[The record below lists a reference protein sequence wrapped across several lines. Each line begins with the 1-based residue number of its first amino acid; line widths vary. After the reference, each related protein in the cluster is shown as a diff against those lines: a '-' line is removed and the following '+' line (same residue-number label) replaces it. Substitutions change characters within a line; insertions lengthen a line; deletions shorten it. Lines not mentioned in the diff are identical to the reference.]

1 MERKELK
8 KLFETWDEQVANQE
22 EMIDFLDKIA
32 NPEVGE
38 DCTGYFYLFTKILK
52 DNARQ
57 LAATKTKIRIAC
69 IEEY

>member
-8 KLFETWDEQVANQE
+8 KLFETWDEQAANQE

-52 DNARQ
+52 ENA
-57 LAATKTKIRIAC
+57 LKISATKTKIRIAC
-69 IEEY
+69 IEE

>member
-22 EMIDFLDKIA
+22 EMIDFLDEIA

-52 DNARQ
+52 ENA
-57 LAATKTKIRIAC
+57 LKISATKTKIRIAC
-69 IEEY
+69 IEE

>member
-52 DNARQ
+52 ENA
-57 LAATKTKIRIAC
+57 LKISATKTKIRIAC
-69 IEEY
+69 IEE

>member
-8 KLFETWDEQVANQE
+8 KLFETWDEQVANHE

-52 DNARQ
+52 ENA
-57 LAATKTKIRIAC
+57 LKISATKTKIRIAC
-69 IEEY
+69 IEE